1 MASISTDRKGNR
13 RIFFTG
19 PNRNRK
25 IVYLGAVP
33 MKTAR
38 TIKVHIENLA
48 AALLGRHAPDPET
61 SEWVGGL
68 DDLLYG
74 KLAAVGLLPDRGP
87 AQTSNQATTLGP
99 FLEQYLNGRTDIK
112 PSTRTNLEQV
122 RRNLLDHFGPDKPL
136 ADIAP
141 GDADEFRINLLG
153 KLGENTVRRNCGRAR
168 QFFRAAVRK
177 RLIQENP
184 FGDMKGCAVKA
195 TTDRFH
201 FVTRAEADMVLAAC
215 PDAQWRLLFALSRYG
230 GLRCPSE
237 HLALRWADVDWER
250 NRITVHSPKTE
261 HHEGK
266 ECRDIPLFPE
276 LRPYLEEVWEQAEP
290 GTEYVI
296 TRYRS
301 GNANLR
307 TQLER
312 IIRRAGLTP
321 WPKPFQNCRSTRET
335 ELAEE
340 FPIHVVC
347 AWIGNTQAVAA
358 KHYLQVREEDF
369 ARAAERDADYDAR
382 ATQNTTQQRSGD
394 SGTSLQETTQAL
406 EDNRFMPE
414 CSRACNNNPNGLAP
428 RAVQQTHQT
437 CPPSDRSYRSTLLS
451 PLSRRQ
457 ADFRARRT
465 SQRPQ
470 GRHPEPAGMESL
482 PDDQRR
488 SERRL
493 RRQAVRGTTGTDR
506 RSKLLPGGPV
516 LRRQPGHRLL
526 PHFPP
531 SATATGLCSVA

>member
-25 IVYLGAVP
+25 IVYLGRVP
-33 MKTAR
+33 IKTAR
-38 TIKVHIENLA
+38 TVKTHVENLA
-48 AALLGRHAPDPET
+48 AALLGGHAPAPET
-61 SEWVGGL
+61 SEWVGSR
-68 DDLLYG
+68 DDVMYG
-74 KLAAVGLLPDRGP
+74 KLAAVGLVP
-87 AQTSNQATTLGP
+87 ARESVETERRTVTLGQ
-99 FLEQYLNGRTDIK
+99 FLDQYISGRTDIK

-122 RRNLLDHFGPDKPL
+122 RRNLVDYFGGDKLL

-141 GDADEFRINLLG
+141 GDADEFRVNLLG

-195 TTDRFH
+195 TTDRFY
-201 FVTRAEADMVLAAC
+201 FVTRETAAKVLEAC

-237 HLALRWADVDWER
+237 HLGLRWGDVDWER

-266 ECRDIPLFPE
+266 ESRQIPLFPE

-312 IIRRAGLTP
+312 IVRRAGLEP
-321 WPKPFQNCRSTRET
+321 WAKPFQNLRSTRET
-335 ELAEE
+335 ELAKEY
-340 FPIHVVC
+340 PIHVVC

-358 KHYLQVREEDF
+358 KHYLQVRDEDF
-369 ARAAERDADYDAR
+369 QRAAGRDAESDAR
-382 ATQNTTQQRSGD
+382 ATQNPTQQPTGD
-394 SGTSLQETTQAL
+394 SGTSRQETTQA
-406 EDNRFMPE
+406 PE
-414 CSRACNNNPNGLAP
+414 NQGLVPEFSRLYKDNPNGLAP
-428 RAVQQTHQT
+428 RQGLEPWTQRLTAA
-437 CPPSDRSYRSTLLS
+437 CSTN
-451 PLSRRQ
+451 
-457 ADFRARRT
+457 
-465 SQRPQ
+465 
-470 GRHPEPAGMESL
+470 
-482 PDDQRR
+482 
-488 SERRL
+488 
-493 RRQAVRGTTGTDR
+493 
-506 RSKLLPGGPV
+506 
-516 LRRQPGHRLL
+516 
-526 PHFPP
+526 
-531 SATATGLCSVA
+531 